1 MRDLHRVKFT
11 GKGGHRKIRYLLHSY
26 VCEHYISREDSL
38 SSVMVL
44 FIPRKLRS
52 VTQVDTVYVSKVTRA
67 THIPG

>member
-1 MRDLHRVKFT
+1 MFVNM
-11 GKGGHRKIRYLLHSY
+11 YN
-26 VCEHYISREDSL
+26 YISREDIL

-52 VTQVDTVYVSKVTRA
+52 VAQVDTVYVSKVTRA